1 MGGWCTNDPIGLPG
15 SLALIVERGSAVAGR
30 WGAFVAR
37 RRYFVLGVWVV
48 AVVALGL
55 LATTTAQHLSPAGF
69 QTDTPASAT
78 ANTVARVFP
87 ERTSPLVMVVF
98 TSPSTPYTDPA
109 YQQQVAAWRQSLE
122 QLAQEQHA
130 GMTVQPVPGKDGRTF
145 GLFVMTSR
153 NAADYVDLADQ
164 VQRIH
169 HPGPAQVSVGGLAPI
184 YNAFIQDSEQGVARS
199 EEYSLPVALLLLL
212 LVFGGVVAGL
222 LPVITGFS
230 TVSVAIGVVGLIA
243 RGHEVSIFA
252 LNVSTILGLGLGIDY
267 SLLVV
272 NRFREE
278 LRAGTEPS
286 EAVATTV
293 ATAGVATLISGCTV
307 AIGFGALMLSRLNV
321 VWSIGFGGVIVVAIS
336 VLSSLT
342 LIPALLAVFGGTVDR
357 LALPFV
363 RGRDTR
369 PFWHGLA
376 SVVMR
381 RPAVWIVAVLCVIG
395 VLVSPARNLMLGVEG
410 VESLPPSAAPVI
422 AQNLA
427 QEQLGVPVHSPTL
440 VLVHGVNTVGESEYV
455 QARIEAVSGGSR
467 VTGPASV
474 PPEEWG
480 LYLRNGY
487 AIYTVTQPAAD
498 NSALTHQWLNR
509 LRTAQMPPGVTLQLT
524 GEAAA
529 YQDYLAALTS
539 DFPKILLTVL
549 AGTLLLLGLAFRSVV
564 LPIKAVL
571 MNLLSVGAAMGVL
584 TWGFQ
589 EGHFAG
595 PLDFQTVGFV
605 DATLPVIIFAAL
617 FGISMDYEVFL
628 LSRIREEW
636 LAGASNAHAVAVG
649 MERTGQII
657 TSAALILVAVS
668 STLAFASLT
677 LDKALGVSFA
687 VAILIDATLIR
698 LLLVPALMRVL
709 GDLNW
714 WPVRHRPG
722 PE

>member
-1 MGGWCTNDPIGLPG
+1 
-15 SLALIVERGSAVAGR
+15 
-30 WGAFVAR
+30 
-37 RRYFVLGVWVV
+37 
-48 AVVALGL
+48 
-55 LATTTAQHLSPAGF
+55 
-69 QTDTPASAT
+69 
-78 ANTVARVFP
+78 
-87 ERTSPLVMVVF
+87 
-98 TSPSTPYTDPA
+98 
-109 YQQQVAAWRQSLE
+109 
-122 QLAQEQHA
+122 
-130 GMTVQPVPGKDGRTF
+130 
-145 GLFVMTSR
+145 
-153 NAADYVDLADQ
+153 
-164 VQRIH
+164 
-169 HPGPAQVSVGGLAPI
+169 
-184 YNAFIQDSEQGVARS
+184 
-199 EEYSLPVALLLLL
+199 
-212 LVFGGVVAGL
+212 L

-230 TVSVAIGVVGLIA
+230 TVSVAIGVVGLLA
-243 RGHEVSIFA
+243 RTHEVSIFA

-278 LRAGTEPS
+278 LRAGTERS

-293 ATAGVATLISGCTV
+293 ATAGVATLISGSTV

-321 VWSIGFGGVIVVAIS
+321 VWSIGLGGVIVVAIS

-376 SVVMR
+376 SLVMR
-381 RPAVWIVAVLCVIG
+381 RPALWIVAVLCVIG
-395 VLVSPARNLMLGVEG
+395 VLISPARNLMLGVEG
-410 VESLPPSAAPVI
+410 VESLPPSAAPVT

-427 QEQLGVPVHSPTL
+427 QEQLGVPARSPTL
-440 VLVHGVNTVGESEYV
+440 VVVHGVNTIGESEYI

-467 VTGPASV
+467 VTGPATV
-474 PPEEWG
+474 PPQEWS

-487 AIYTVTQPAAD
+487 AIYTLTQPAAD
-498 NSALTHQWLNR
+498 NSPLTHQWLNR
-509 LRTAQMPPGVTLQLT
+509 LRTAQMPAGVTLQLT

-539 DFPKILLTVL
+539 DFPKILVTVL
-549 AGTLLLLGLAFRSVV
+549 AGTLLLLGLAFRSIV

-589 EGHFAG
+589 EGHFATA
-595 PLDFQTVGFV
+595 LDFQPVGFV

-636 LAGASNAHAVAVG
+636 LAGASNTHAVAVG